1 MTLSVRDLS
10 KRFGATQALAGV
22 TLNVDVGEVLAL
34 LGENGAGK
42 STLIKILGGIYSPD
56 EGEVLLDGKAMHFA
70 GPAASLAAGIV
81 VIPQELQ
88 VVPALS
94 VAENVLLGQLPVRRH
109 AGILPVVDRA
119 AMRLRAAALL
129 ADIGID
135 LDVDAPVGTL
145 AFAERQLVVI
155 ARALGHRARVLVL
168 DEPTAA
174 LEAPEVQ
181 RLFDVVRRLRD
192 QSVAVIYISH
202 RLAEISELADRCIV
216 LRDGRIAAHIKAPP
230 FLPRVLGEAMSGS
243 VALPVPDGT
252 RAQAG
257 ALRLSIQV
265 EDAQLDCRKGE
276 VVGLG
281 GLLGSGAKELLRRVF
296 GAANSGRSHGPGA
309 AKAIASGI
317 GFVPGERSAA
327 LVMTM
332 SVRDNIVLPHLD
344 AFRTAFGRD
353 DRKID
358 TAVAGLMTLLDIR
371 PRNARLPV
379 GTLSGGNQQKV
390 AFAKWLVGRIDV
402 LLLDEPTHG
411 IDIAAKALIHRH
423 MASFVDGGGTCLL
436 SSSDTAELLALS
448 DDIVVLR
455 RGRVAG
461 RMSRGE
467 GFSEGIGKGDGEGF
481 SEQRLRDLLGAGA

>member
-1 MTLSVRDLS
+1 MTLEVRDLS

-22 TLNVDVGEVLAL
+22 SLNVDAGEVLAL

-56 EGEVLLDGKAMHFA
+56 EGQVLLDGQAMHFA

-81 VIPQELQ
+81 VIPQELH

-109 AGILPVVDRA
+109 AGVLPVIDRA
-119 AMRLRAAALL
+119 VMRLRAAALL
-129 ADIGID
+129 ADIGVE

-181 RLFDVVRRLRD
+181 RLFDVVRRLRA
-192 QSVAVIYISH
+192 QSVAIIYISH
-202 RLAEISELADRCIV
+202 RLAEIAELADRCIV
-216 LRDGRIAAHIKAPP
+216 LRDGRIAAHIEAPP
-230 FLPRVLGEAMSGS
+230 FLARVLGEAMSGS
-243 VALPVPDGT
+243 AAMPVQEGT
-252 RAQAG
+252 RAGAG
-257 ALRLSIQV
+257 ALRLSIKV
-265 EDAQLDCRKGE
+265 ADDDLTCRKGE

-281 GLLGSGAKELLRRVF
+281 GLLGSGAKELLRRIF
-296 GAANSGRSHGPGA
+296 GAADTGGPHGPGA
-309 AKAIASGI
+309 TKAIASGI

-327 LVMTM
+327 LVMTL

-344 AFRTAFGRD
+344 DLRTAFGRD
-353 DRKID
+353 ERKID
-358 TAVAGLMTLLDIR
+358 AAVADLMELLDIR
-371 PRNARLPV
+371 PRNARLTV

-423 MASFVDGGGTCLL
+423 MASFVSGGGACVL

-461 RMSRGE
+461 RMARGE
-467 GFSEGIGKGDGEGF
+467 GFGE
-481 SEQRLRDLLGAGA
+481 ERLRDLLGAGT